1 MGVQRPIILRKMEN
15 KLVFKIIQIV
25 LDIVCFGLFLGYM
38 CGSNYTGKNNS
49 CHKFGSRNTY
59 DFTALIFALLFSTVT
74 AIISCIG
81 NVCPCNYEQFEK
93 VGVFTVT
100 VFMMVAAC
108 FESVGKRKDI
118 WMATAFF
125 FWFAFFAYLFEL
137 IIDHD
142 LFGQIGFS
150 SSTGGGGA
158 KSTEKPTKKNKV
170 KNEQKV

>member
-1 MGVQRPIILRKMEN
+1 M
-15 KLVFKIIQIV
+15 
-25 LDIVCFGLFLGYM
+25 LDFLKYKKT
-38 CGSNYTGKNNS
+38 S
-49 CHKFGSRNTY
+49 
-59 DFTALIFALLFSTVT
+59 AT

-81 NVCPCNYEQFEK
+81 NVSCPCNYEQFEK
-93 VGVFTVT
+93 VGLFTVT

-108 FESVGKRKDI
+108 FESVGNLSDI
-118 WMATAFF
+118 WMASGKLSGVHSSLDHLSLAFF

-158 KSTEKPTKKNKV
+158 KSNEKSTKKNKV